1 MANQLVNITD
11 WHFEDIENEFVIY
24 GFGRT
29 EEGQSIGL
37 RIYGFQPEFYIRIFS
52 DSMENNNIMNNI
64 ETNISDVI
72 NNLNILSSRHLYC
85 SKTDKYSK
93 KNDSE
98 ESSENSDGLTQNK
111 CKCLS
116 CKNIELLDYI
126 GYTTKIENISSD
138 TCIIKKKD
146 LYDGFNWDEENQTEL
161 SYYSFLKI
169 IFTNLKSFNKIRKFL
184 SKEVFHPYA
193 KRKVSNKYI
202 SIDYKKLNH
211 TSININLY
219 ESDMPPL
226 LRFFH
231 KKNINPSGWI
241 SIPKNKLHNITN
253 ENVFNCELL
262 YEVNYDSIESSDKL
276 NIGKLKILSW
286 DIEADSEYGDFPQP
300 IKEYHKQA
308 KDIVEYYNLKIQ
320 NKEPI
325 TEQHIYYILQK
336 MFDYSFDKLDNDIK
350 VDLESIS
357 KIYFKNNIVN
367 LVKRDL
373 KIKTGKSITNENV
386 YNYILKFHKKIYNI
400 CEKYNNK
407 NLDLDSTNTTI
418 EELFNKNNSNNNTSK
433 ELDESD
439 SEDDNDIMKTNSNI
453 KTNKDI
459 MIYKINNLLL
469 TKIGKYVR
477 GDRLTQIGA
486 VFQIYGDTNYDK
498 FILTLGSCSDYDT
511 DCILIDTKNKS
522 NSNIISEA
530 LSYNYEYTKIISFY
544 DTEEY
549 DNYNNKVLDKLE
561 KNVILAYKELIL
573 QYDPDIILAYN
584 NFGFDNQFIMKRAQE
599 LNIIEEFSNISKIN
613 EYKCELKEKNLS
625 SAALGDNILQLI
637 DTPGRVHID
646 LLKVIQRD
654 FKLESYKL
662 DNVAEHF
669 LDEHKD
675 DVSAN
680 QIFEY
685 QKLDRHH
692 RGIIAKYCVQDCV
705 LLLNLITKLNICS
718 NNIGMANVCSIP
730 LSFIFLRGQGIKIQS
745 LVGKFCLDK
754 DVLLKTL
761 DKSGSDD
768 SYEGA
773 VVLPPTIGMYIQ
785 KAVAVLDYAS
795 LYPSSMIGSNI
806 SQDSKVYSE
815 MTKYESLDQIM
826 NLDFSDMRQQLTFKN
841 LETYLLKKYDLDEA
855 NRLLYEIPVR
865 YQCYP
870 LLDSIYI
877 PEINKRYI
885 RFKNIYKLYKQ
896 SRDNPTNNPNLN
908 IKNFD
913 YMDIYFDTYKGKGDK
928 KYKTGIKKVTYAS
941 NTNGSKGILPQILQF
956 LLSQRKAVR
965 KKIPLESDPF
975 KKDIL
980 EGYQLAYKLCANS
993 LYGQTGS
1000 STSVISDID
1009 LASSTTAIGR
1019 QMLSLCKSFGEQYYK
1034 ANVVYGDSV
1043 TGDEPL
1049 ILQNERGLIEIKTI
1063 ETLSNE
1069 WETYENFK
1077 PFDTISSNR
1086 RNKQK
1091 AFVNYKVFANNK
1103 WNPIKKVIRHKTNK
1117 KIFRINTHCGVVD
1130 VTEDHSLLNEH
1141 EEIIKPNDCII
1152 NETKLLQSFPKFT
1165 NNIPLD
1171 LTEII
1176 NILDQYEKYDR
1187 NIEEQLAFIYG
1198 IFYGDGL
1205 CGIYNY
1211 TYGKKYLWAINNK
1224 DRKLL
1229 QMCKK
1234 YLINIFPESNFK
1246 ILETLHSSG
1255 VLKLIST
1262 ENIKYLVCKF
1272 RKLFYNKNKYKIIP
1286 DIIINGTTNIR
1297 ENFFLG
1303 YYFTEGYKCYNSK
1316 NKNICFSNKDK
1327 IGSSQLYYICK
1338 SLGYNCSLC
1347 ISNDKQNIY
1356 KIICT
1361 IHKPRK
1367 ETNILKKIELLRD
1380 SENEYV
1386 YDLETEY
1393 GTFNAGI
1400 GEITVKNTDSIFNIY
1415 HESVFQSKYNN
1426 ENNLLAL
1433 LNEHLDTPI
1442 NLENNN
1448 KLTNE
1453 IRDLTENM
1461 NQVPGKMML
1470 KISILR
1476 SIILSNEIATLLR
1489 SPHDLEYEKTFTPFI
1504 LFSKKRYVGN
1514 LYELDPGK
1522 GKLKYMGIVLK
1533 RRDNANIVKMIYKD
1547 IIEKIMYENNIEAS
1561 IEYLQKCLNNLLDGK
1576 YKIED
1581 LTITKTLRGFYKNRS
1596 MIAHAVLAD
1605 RISKRTGE
1613 KVSSNTRIPYV
1624 YICVPEK
1631 KGINILQG
1639 NRIETP
1645 EYIIENKLKI
1655 DYGYYITNQLMKPI
1669 IQIYDLIMKE
1679 PNKIFEDALRK
1690 SNNHKNNFK
1699 EISNWFK
1706 PVNNTTLKTKI
1717 KIEKGCVYVIQKS
1730 KSVQQKCNR
1739 DCVANSNFC
1748 KKHIKM

>member
-1 MANQLVNITD
+1 
-11 WHFEDIENEFVIY
+11 
-24 GFGRT
+24 
-29 EEGQSIGL
+29 
-37 RIYGFQPEFYIRIFS
+37 
-52 DSMENNNIMNNI
+52 
-64 ETNISDVI
+64 
-72 NNLNILSSRHLYC
+72 
-85 SKTDKYSK
+85 
-93 KNDSE
+93 
-98 ESSENSDGLTQNK
+98 
-111 CKCLS
+111 
-116 CKNIELLDYI
+116 
-126 GYTTKIENISSD
+126 
-138 TCIIKKKD
+138 
-146 LYDGFNWDEENQTEL
+146 
-161 SYYSFLKI
+161 
-169 IFTNLKSFNKIRKFL
+169 
-184 SKEVFHPYA
+184 
-193 KRKVSNKYI
+193 
-202 SIDYKKLNH
+202 
-211 TSININLY
+211 
-219 ESDMPPL
+219 MPPL

-231 KKNINPSGWI
+231 IKNINPGGWI
-241 SIPKNKLHNITN
+241 SIPTNKLRNIQN
-253 ENVFNCELL
+253 EHLFNCDLL
-262 YEVNYDSIESSDKL
+262 YEVNYDFIESSNKL
-276 NIGKLKILSW
+276 NIGKLSILSW

-308 KDIVEYYNLKIQ
+308 KDIVEYFYYKIQ
-320 NKEPI
+320 NKEQI
-325 TEQHIYYILQK
+325 TKQHIYHILQK
-336 MFDYSFDKLDNDIK
+336 MLDYKFDELDIK
-350 VDLESIS
+350 YKSDLERIS
-357 KIYFKNNIVN
+357 KIYFKNNIVK

-373 KIKTGKSITNENV
+373 KIKTGKTISHENV
-386 YNYILKFHKKIYNI
+386 CNYILQLHDKIFNI
-400 CEKYNNK
+400 CEKYKNK
-407 NLDLDSTNTTI
+407 NFSIDKTNNTI
-418 EELFNKNNSNNNTSK
+418 DTFFKKNNYEYNNILK
-433 ELDESD
+433 EEFNNDSSVD
-439 SEDDNDIMKTNSNI
+439 SEDDTDIMEQDSNI
-453 KTNKDI
+453 KTNKDF
-459 MIYKINNLLL
+459 MIYKINKLLL

-486 VFQIYGDTNYDK
+486 VFQVYGDTNYDK
-498 FILTLGSCSDYDT
+498 FILTLGSCSNYDT
-511 DCILIDTKNKS
+511 DCIIIDTKNKS
-522 NSNIISEA
+522 NSNIITEA

-549 DNYNNKVLDKLE
+549 DNYNNKILDKLE

-584 NFGFDNQFIMKRAQE
+584 NYGFDNQFIMKRAQE

-646 LLKVIQRD
+646 LLKVVQRD

-669 LDEHKD
+669 LGEHKD

-705 LLLNLITKLNICS
+705 LLLNLIAKLNICS

-761 DKSGSDD
+761 DKSGTDD

-773 VVLPPTIGMYIQ
+773 VVLPPTIGMYIK

-815 MTKYESLDQIM
+815 MTEYESLDQIM

-841 LETYLLKKYDLDEA
+841 LEKYLLKKYDSEET
-855 NRLLYEIPVR
+855 NQLLYEIPIR
-865 YQCYP
+865 YKCYP

-913 YMDIYFDTYKGKGDK
+913 YMDIYFDTYKGTGDK

-941 NTNGSKGILPQILQF
+941 NTNGTKGILPQILQF

-965 KKIPLESDPF
+965 KKIPLEQDPF

-1034 ANVVYGDSV
+1034 ANVVYGD
-1043 TGDEPL
+1043 
-1049 ILQNERGLIEIKTI
+1049 
-1063 ETLSNE
+1063 
-1069 WETYENFK
+1069 
-1077 PFDTISSNR
+1077 
-1086 RNKQK
+1086 
-1091 AFVNYKVFANNK
+1091 
-1103 WNPIKKVIRHKTNK
+1103 
-1117 KIFRINTHCGVVD
+1117 
-1130 VTEDHSLLNEH
+1130 
-1141 EEIIKPNDCII
+1141 
-1152 NETKLLQSFPKFT
+1152 
-1165 NNIPLD
+1165 
-1171 LTEII
+1171 
-1176 NILDQYEKYDR
+1176 
-1187 NIEEQLAFIYG
+1187 
-1198 IFYGDGL
+1198 
-1205 CGIYNY
+1205 
-1211 TYGKKYLWAINNK
+1211 
-1224 DRKLL
+1224 
-1229 QMCKK
+1229 
-1234 YLINIFPESNFK
+1234 
-1246 ILETLHSSG
+1246 
-1255 VLKLIST
+1255 
-1262 ENIKYLVCKF
+1262 
-1272 RKLFYNKNKYKIIP
+1272 
-1286 DIIINGTTNIR
+1286 
-1297 ENFFLG
+1297 
-1303 YYFTEGYKCYNSK
+1303 
-1316 NKNICFSNKDK
+1316 
-1327 IGSSQLYYICK
+1327 
-1338 SLGYNCSLC
+1338 
-1347 ISNDKQNIY
+1347 
-1356 KIICT
+1356 
-1361 IHKPRK
+1361 
-1367 ETNILKKIELLRD
+1367 
-1380 SENEYV
+1380 
-1386 YDLETEY
+1386 
-1393 GTFNAGI
+1393 
-1400 GEITVKNTDSIFNIY
+1400 TDSIFNIY

-1433 LNEHLDTPI
+1433 LNEHLDKPI
-1442 NLENNN
+1442 NLENND

-1453 IRDLTENM
+1453 IRDLIENM
-1461 NQVPGKMML
+1461 NQVPGKIML

-1489 SPHDLEYEKTFTPFI
+1489 PPHDLEYEKTFAPFI

-1561 IEYLQKCLNNLLDGK
+1561 IEYLQECLNNLLDGK

-1605 RISKRTGE
+1605 RIGKRTGE
-1613 KVSSNTRIPYV
+1613 KVPSNTRIPYV

-1631 KGINILQG
+1631 KGVNILQG
-1639 NRIETP
+1639 KRIETP
-1645 EYIIENKLKI
+1645 EHILENKLKI

-1679 PNKIFEDALRK
+1679 PDKIFEDALRK

-1748 KKHIKM
+1748 KKHIKI